1 MPRRRRY
8 ATLVVL
14 GGLAAVGVVLSWRGV
29 AADVA
34 AVFAGPLF
42 LPALVVIALVR
53 PFLAWPVSLLSLAVG
68 YVLGF
73 PAGVPVVLGVTVLT
87 CLPPFL
93 LAARF
98 DGERG
103 LLGRLARVGSDTVS
117 VTGGYRGMTAARLSP
132 APADAVSYAAGL
144 SGVSLPAF
152 VVGTLLGELPWAAA
166 YVLLGASLGDL
177 SAEGLSTADP
187 PLLLLAAT
195 ALVALAL
202 VARPLAR
209 ALR

>member
-1 MPRRRRY
+1 MSRRGRY
-8 ATLVVL
+8 AALAVL
-14 GGLAAVGVVLSWRGV
+14 GGLAAVGILLSRRGV
-29 AADVA
+29 AADAVA
-34 AVFAGPLF
+34 TLAGPLF
-42 LPALVVIALVR
+42 LPALVAVALVR

-98 DGERG
+98 DADGG
-103 LLGRLARVGSDTVS
+103 PLGRLARIGDEAVS

-152 VVGTLLGELPWAAA
+152 VVGTALGELPWATV
-166 YVLLGASLGDL
+166 YVLLGASFGGL
-177 SAEGLSTADP
+177 SAEGLSTSGP
-187 PLLLLAAT
+187 PLALLAAAT
-195 ALVALAL
+195 LAALAL